1 MDVPEGLRALRRLAA
16 IVNGSQDAI
25 LAKDLDGIITDWNPA
40 AERLFGL
47 SADDAIGK
55 PVWRIIPPERAEQE
69 RQLLRRA
76 LGDEP
81 VQGVLTERM
90 RSDGSRV
97 EVAITMSPIRG
108 DDGRPIGVSTTARDV
123 TEWLRAG
130 EERTR
135 LAAIVRSTSDAVIA
149 MDLDGRVT
157 DFNAAAATMFGMTEE
172 SIGAS
177 VLDEVGA
184 DESERARRAE
194 ILRRTQAGETLH
206 YEAPRL
212 DGSGEPFVLASTIGP
227 IHDAEGTVTGIAAIG
242 RDVTEQR
249 RAQDQQRWL
258 AAVVESSRDAIIGF
272 WLDGTI
278 QSWNPAAT
286 RLFGWSEEHA
296 LGRPGREMFITEGR
310 TRRHV
315 ELMNGIAAGDAF
327 EDEDERGRR
336 RDGTTFEAT
345 VTGFPV
351 RNARGEVYAA
361 AFVVRDVTENR
372 RLEEQLEQARRMEA
386 VGRLAGG
393 VAHDFNNLLT
403 VISGY
408 AAMLR
413 LAGDGVHSPELEEID
428 RAARRATELTG
439 QLLAFSRQRSANP
452 VLLDLAAVLH
462 GVMPMLGRLI
472 GEHIRI
478 SVLDHGR
485 LAPVLAD
492 AGQMEQVI
500 INLAT
505 NARDAMPD
513 GGTLTMETRMLDLG
527 HPVVCLTVTD
537 TGGGIDPEVAEHVF
551 EPFYTTKEQGRGT
564 GLGLATA
571 HGIVTQAGG
580 QIHVYSEPGLG
591 ATFKVLIPAARGA
604 VPRPPRRPPEPEDLI
619 GSETILLCEDEDAL
633 RSMVARILGEAGYT
647 VLSAPGGEE
656 ALEIAAAR
664 DGAVDALV
672 TDVIMPGLS
681 GPEVAE
687 RLTVD
692 GRPRTL
698 FLSGYTADALRDR
711 ANLPPGSAFLEKP
724 FAPAALLAALRAL
737 LDEG

>member
-47 SADDAIGK
+47 SADDAIGE

-194 ILRRTQAGETLH
+194 LLRRTQAGETLH

-647 VLSAPGGEE
+647 VLSAPGGEQ